1 MLRPIDGH
9 SGWQTSRLLSSTL
22 VSYIARELDLV
33 FRSSEPYTSLY
44 NSLTSTTP
52 STTSSRWSLFSSSTS
67 TEPKPE
73 LDLYDPI
80 IQQAMKNAFLKMD
93 DTIVN
98 GPIRLLEEM
107 ERDGKVKRP
116 TSTDGAMSLEQ
127 TNALN
132 LLLPALSGSCAL
144 LAFLDVGRN
153 KWVVLNFFLFEFWSS
168 LEFSEKRNL
177 DDYWMLILNFLI
189 FLFRLHVACT
199 GDSRAVMGTW
209 EPNESGSGGK
219 WRAEALSEDQT
230 GKNLNEV
237 KRFVFSSFLE
247 FSFISSLRVLIH
259 GSCMLQDTGI
269 TSTEWSRNCHF

>member
-153 KWVVLNFFLFEFWSS
+153 K
-168 LEFSEKRNL
+168 
-177 DDYWMLILNFLI
+177 
-189 FLFRLHVACT
+189 
-199 GDSRAVMGTW
+199 
-209 EPNESGSGGK
+209 
-219 WRAEALSEDQT
+219 
-230 GKNLNEV
+230 
-237 KRFVFSSFLE
+237 
-247 FSFISSLRVLIH
+247 
-259 GSCMLQDTGI
+259 
-269 TSTEWSRNCHF
+269 